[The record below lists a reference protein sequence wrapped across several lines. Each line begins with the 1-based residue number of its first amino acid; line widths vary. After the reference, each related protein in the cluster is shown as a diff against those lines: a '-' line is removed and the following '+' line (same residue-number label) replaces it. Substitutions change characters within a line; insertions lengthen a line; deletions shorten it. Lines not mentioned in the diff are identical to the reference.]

1 MERNAC
7 ARETGTVAGEF
18 TVAELRPQLLS
29 RALSDSSMGRAGMD
43 TRLVDVRLRLEWA
56 RHRVAW
62 NVAADSD
69 RGIYRSRRGNFPGRV
84 LQRHFDY
91 NSASDLGGNT
101 QSRNAATF

>member
-7 ARETGTVAGEF
+7 ARETGTIAGEF
-18 TVAELRPQLLS
+18 TVVEVRPQLLS

-43 TRLVDVRLRLEWA
+43 TGLVDVRLRLEWA
-56 RHRVAW
+56 RHRAAW

-69 RGIYRSRRGNFPGRV
+69 RGIYWSRRGNFPGRV
-84 LQRHFDY
+84 LQRHSYD

-101 QSRNAATF
+101 